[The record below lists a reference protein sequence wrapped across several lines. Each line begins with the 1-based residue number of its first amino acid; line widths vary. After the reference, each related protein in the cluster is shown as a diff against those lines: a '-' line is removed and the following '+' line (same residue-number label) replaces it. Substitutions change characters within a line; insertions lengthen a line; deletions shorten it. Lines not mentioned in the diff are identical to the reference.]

1 MSPSL
6 FRRLGQ
12 LRPNSRDWRV
22 IWGRYHTY
30 LWLTGGGEVME
41 KGEFLLIQLL
51 CVCVYTNVFMCKTIL
66 VPCAGRGLPLWVSG
80 KSHGGGGG

>member
-1 MSPSL
+1 
-6 FRRLGQ
+6 
-12 LRPNSRDWRV
+12 
-22 IWGRYHTY
+22 
-30 LWLTGGGEVME
+30 ME

-80 KSHGGGGG
+80 KSHGGGGVLLFFGF